1 MSEKN
6 DFAKAFENTDENL
19 DLSIGEEFASLR
31 KTPPKSDTCIWMDK
45 WSERRGY
52 ELFHES
58 AAIRKALRALDCDQR
73 DKEAAAADFFA
84 LAFEPNVCFAYNAK
98 NAKLL
103 QYLQAIQDTVEF
115 RQLQAD
121 TVYDDMSSEIA
132 AVQFAREYAKI
143 EGEITEPTK
152 PREGEG
158 EEEGKAAGEGEGE
171 GKSDSLSAKI
181 EKAISEAVKKASGE
195 VDEVNDMREAFGKGG
210 SGEGARGGKV
220 ETSRTIELFNRA
232 KRNSDL
238 KRISQLAGRYRRIAQ
253 SVQQSKVKRGQD
265 DMVGVEMGGKFS
277 QLLASER
284 FKLACG
290 IPEIEDAATM
300 RLLENRAMVRD
311 HRKNEPIGAGPIVI
325 VCDESGSMHGEH
337 IHQAKAISLAMYW
350 LAKQQ
355 NRWCCLMGFSGGD
368 SPNLLTLKPED
379 QQDMTEQVFD
389 WCEHFF
395 SGGNECD
402 LPIYEMP
409 SLWKKLE
416 APEGKTDVLMV
427 TDAHA
432 DASELAVSDWNE
444 WKANSQAKVT
454 TICIGGYL
462 DEDNCTGTIPAISD
476 SVEFCDELNDIAK
489 EVLASV

>member
-1 MSEKN
+1 MTEKS
-6 DFAKAFENTDENL
+6 DFAQAFDNGDENI
-19 DLSIGEEFASLR
+19 DFSIGEEMIAR
-31 KTPPKSDTCIWMDK
+31 KAPPKSDTCVWMDK

-52 ELFHES
+52 ELYHES
-58 AAIRKALRALDCDQR
+58 AAIRKALRLLDCDER
-73 DKEAAAADFFA
+73 TKEAAAADFFA
-84 LAFEPNVCFAYNAK
+84 LAFEPDVCFAYNAK
-98 NAKLL
+98 NQKLL
-103 QYLQAIQDTVEF
+103 KYLEAIRDTVAF

-132 AVQFAREYAKI
+132 AVQFAREYGKI
-143 EGEITEPTK
+143 ESKIEEPTK
-152 PREGEG
+152 TTEGEG
-158 EEEGKAAGEGEGE
+158 EGEGEGDGEGDGE
-171 GKSDSLSAKI
+171 GKSDSLSDALKQ
-181 EKAISEAVKKASGE
+181 AITKAVKKASGE
-195 VDEVNDMREAFGKGG
+195 VDEVNDMCEAFGKGG
-210 SGEGARGGKV
+210 SGDGARSGDV
-220 ETSRTIELFNRA
+220 DTRRTIELFNRA

-253 SVQQSKVKRGQD
+253 SVQQSKVQRGQD

-300 RLLENRAMVRD
+300 RLLEHRAMVRD

-325 VCDESGSMHGEH
+325 VCDESGSMHGEQ

-368 SPNLLTLKPED
+368 IPNLLTLKPED
-379 QQDMTEQVFD
+379 QQDMTEKVFD

-409 SLWKKLE
+409 TLWKKLE

-432 DASELAVSDWNE
+432 EANELGINEWNE

-462 DEDNCTGTIPAISD
+462 NEENCTGTIPAISD
-476 SVEFCDELNDIAK
+476 SVEFCNELNDIA
-489 EVLASV
+489 EDLLASV

>member
-1 MSEKN
+1 MTEKL
-6 DFAKAFENTDENL
+6 DFAKAFENTDENV
-19 DLSIGEEFASLR
+19 DFSIGEEVVLR
-31 KTPPKSDTCIWMDK
+31 KDPPKSDTCIWMDK

-58 AAIRKALRALDCDQR
+58 AAIRRAFKLLDCDDR
-73 DKEAAAADFFA
+73 TKEAAAADFFA

-98 NAKLL
+98 NTKLL
-103 QYLQAIQDTVEF
+103 QYLQAIRETVAF

-121 TVYDDMSSEIA
+121 TIYDDVASEIA
-132 AVQFAREYAKI
+132 AVKFALEYGKI
-143 EGEITEPTK
+143 EGEISELPPPK
-152 PREGEG
+152 EGESEGEGEG
-158 EEEGKAAGEGEGE
+158 EESEAD
-171 GKSDSLSAKI
+171 GKSASLTASI
-181 EKAISEAVKKASGE
+181 EKAISDAVKKASGE
-195 VDEVNDMREAFGKGG
+195 VDEVNDMREAFGSGG
-210 SGEGARGGKV
+210 NGDGARSGEVDSR
-220 ETSRTIELFNRA
+220 RTIELFNRA
-232 KRNSDL
+232 KRDNDL

-300 RLLENRAMVRD
+300 RLLEHRAMVRD
-311 HRKNEPIGAGPIVI
+311 HRKNEPIGAGPIVV
-325 VCDESGSMHGEH
+325 VCDESGSMNGEP

-368 SPNLLTLKPED
+368 KPNLLTLKPSEK
-379 QQDMTEQVFD
+379 QDMTDKVFD
-389 WCEHFF
+389 WCTHFF

-409 SLWKKLE
+409 ALWDKLD

-432 DASELAVSDWNE
+432 EASELGISEWNE

-462 DEDNCTGTIPAISD
+462 DEENCTGTIPAISD
-476 SVEFCDELNDIAK
+476 NVEFCRELNDIA
-489 EVLASV
+489 EDLLASV